1 MQNIVPLDYELKKAK
16 EKHLDSDSIYEGMIF
31 NYTQGNIGPISNKI
45 TKIWNNQK
53 IEEEQLNVIRW
64 LTFYNN
70 AVIDSA
76 KTLWLPEPPKNIKE
90 IIKKNTNIKLPNFFI
105 YAKDKKEYQ
114 VNASNNSTM
123 NRIAK
128 KIPNSKIIFS
138 KSINKFDYRILMD
151 LNFGFDLSNNNIIIQ
166 LYDYYNKRL
175 STFKDEDKN
184 KGIKNQDMYKYKN
197 MREKI
202 IEESGEDI
210 KYIVNTLVAYL
221 YTVRKT
227 SAKKGLWDCFGDVMI
242 DNIQNNLDPK
252 SRICIVC
259 GRRFIPK
266 NMALH
271 TLTCSEKCSL
281 QLKNQRKKEK
291 RNSE

>member
-1 MQNIVPLDYELKKAK
+1 M
-16 EKHLDSDSIYEGMIF
+16 
-31 NYTQGNIGPISNKI
+31 
-45 TKIWNNQK
+45 
-53 IEEEQLNVIRW
+53 
-64 LTFYNN
+64 
-70 AVIDSA
+70 
-76 KTLWLPEPPKNIKE
+76 
-90 IIKKNTNIKLPNFFI
+90 KLPYFFI
-105 YAKDKKEYQ
+105 YAKDKKKEQ
-114 VNASNNSTM
+114 VNLKNKSAM
-123 NRIAK
+123 NRIAE
-128 KIPNSKIIFS
+128 KIPDSKIIFS
-138 KSINKFDYRILMD
+138 ECINKFDYRMLMD
-151 LNFGFDLSNNNIIIQ
+151 LNFGFNISDNNSIIQ

-175 STFKDEDKN
+175 HTFKEKN

>member
-1 MQNIVPLDYELKKAK
+1 
-16 EKHLDSDSIYEGMIF
+16 MI
-31 NYTQGNIGPISNKI
+31 I
-45 TKIWNNQK
+45 
-53 IEEEQLNVIRW
+53 
-64 LTFYNN
+64 
-70 AVIDSA
+70 
-76 KTLWLPEPPKNIKE
+76 
-90 IIKKNTNIKLPNFFI
+90 
-105 YAKDKKEYQ
+105 
-114 VNASNNSTM
+114 
-123 NRIAK
+123 
-128 KIPNSKIIFS
+128 
-138 KSINKFDYRILMD
+138 
-151 LNFGFDLSNNNIIIQ
+151 
-166 LYDYYNKRL
+166 
-175 STFKDEDKN
+175 
-184 KGIKNQDMYKYKN
+184 IKNQDMYKYKN